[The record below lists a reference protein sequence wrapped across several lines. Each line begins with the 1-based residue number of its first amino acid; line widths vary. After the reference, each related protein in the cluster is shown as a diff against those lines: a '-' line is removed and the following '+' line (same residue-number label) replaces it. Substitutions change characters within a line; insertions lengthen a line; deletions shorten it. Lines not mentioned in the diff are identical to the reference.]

1 MTINVYWTRSN
12 PGIDDLQMIGFG
24 PDAVLSSMRVP
35 EPVSLLKHMDYQE
48 FFGPA
53 VARCPAIVDDL
64 KNIFVIKSPVD
75 LKLHIGMGKSTI
87 RVVNQEMNFAKA
99 FLGESQGKFGIH
111 QLGMGYLFFSEK
123 NLIATQLPAYY
134 ESNSFVNNTFS
145 ISASFD
151 IGQWYRPS
159 AKPAF
164 IFKPGTT
171 EIDIK
176 EGDPLIYIKFNT
188 QEKVKLIEFNDTEF
202 KRLGDQ
208 SPEYLCSNLK
218 NQSTFTISLAK
229 CYDYFNQYK
238 MRRRILKLIKN
249 NIV

>member
-12 PGIDDLQMIGFG
+12 PGIDDLQRIGFG
-24 PDAVLSSMRVP
+24 TDAILSSMRVP
-35 EPVSLLKHMDYQE
+35 EPVPLLKHMDYQE
-48 FFGPA
+48 FFGPL

-87 RVVNQEMNFAKA
+87 KVVNQEMNFAKA

-123 NLIATQLPAYY
+123 SLIATQLPAYY

-188 QEKVKLIEFNDTEF
+188 QEKIKLIEFDDTEF

-208 SPEYLCSNLK
+208 SPEYICSNLK
-218 NQSTFTISLAK
+218 KQSSFTISLAK
-229 CYDYFNQYK
+229 CYEYFNQYK

-249 NIV
+249 NTV

>member
-1 MTINVYWTRSN
+1 MTITVYWTRSN

-24 PDAVLSSMRVP
+24 PDAVLSSMRIP
-35 EPVSLLKHMDYQE
+35 EPVPLLKHMDYQE
-48 FFGPA
+48 FFGPL

-75 LKLHIGMGKSTI
+75 LKLHISMNKFSI
-87 RVVNQEMNFAKA
+87 KVENQEMNFTKA

-123 NLIATQLPAYY
+123 SLIATQLPAYY

-218 NQSTFTISLAK
+218 KHSPFTISLAK
-229 CYDYFNQYK
+229 CYEYFNQYK